1 MSGSPYCY
9 VDAGGLLQ
17 ARPGC
22 PFTIIHDLIPEA
34 QTQEFIVPWN
44 EILHSNAGPRRTHGA
59 ALQDYMAR
67 GDINIECHVNI
78 ETEPDGR
85 GLLRQIMPFNRRAD
99 CNSKANAW
107 TADGQRRGAISFE
120 TQDDGGATLANTP
133 WSGGQLEAIIHAS
146 AALNEAY
153 GIPPHHCAG
162 PFERGIDG
170 HAKFADWSIYVGK
183 TCPGAARF
191 AQIPYIHAEVAAMI
205 ADPTPDPED
214 DDEMSSLRRYKD
226 RRYTNQFLYPEGVQ
240 LSGELA
246 QSYADVPLV
255 ESTHDQVLKS
265 LLHRNGLTEADLVRE
280 G

>member
-34 QTQEFIVPWN
+34 STQEFITPWN
-44 EILHSNAGPRRTHGA
+44 EILHSNAGPRRTHGS

-107 TADGQRRGAISFE
+107 TAGGQRRGAISFE
-120 TQDDGGATLANTP
+120 TQDNGGATLANTP
-133 WSGGQLEAIIHAS
+133 WTGGQLEAIIHAS

-153 GIPPHHCAG
+153 GIPA
-162 PFERGIDG
+162 R
-170 HAKFADWSIYVGK
+170 SS
-183 TCPGAARF
+183 AAST
-191 AQIPYIHAEVAAMI
+191 ATPSS
-205 ADPTPDPED
+205 PTGR
-214 DDEMSSLRRYKD
+214 STSARR
-226 RRYTNQFLYPEGVQ
+226 
-240 LSGELA
+240 
-246 QSYADVPLV
+246 VPV
-255 ESTHDQVLKS
+255 RPASHRSRTSTQRS
-265 LLHRNGLTEADLVRE
+265 QR
-280 G
+280 

>member
-9 VDAGGLLQ
+9 VDRSGLLQ

-22 PFTIIHDLIPEA
+22 PFTITHDLIPEA
-34 QTQEFIVPWN
+34 WTQEFIVPWLT
-44 EILHSNAGPRRTHGA
+44 ILHSNAGPRRTHGT
-59 ALQDYMAR
+59 ALRDYMAR
-67 GDINIECHVNI
+67 TDINIECHTNV

-85 GLLRQIMPFNRRAD
+85 GLFRQIMPFNRRAD

-120 TQDDGGATLANTP
+120 TQDNGGASLPYTP

-153 GIPPHHCAG
+153 GIPPHHCSG
-162 PFERGIDG
+162 PFARGIDG

-205 ADPTPDPED
+205 ADTEPDTED

-226 RRYTNQFLYPEGVQ
+226 TRYTNQFLYHDGTQ

-246 QSYADVPLV
+246 ASYSDVPLV
-255 ESTHDQVLKS
+255 ESTHDQTLKS